1 LYLNK
6 LFRSGLLT
14 AAITLA
20 WVSDARAV
28 DIPVYGTGTNSSN
41 VAQPGG
47 GFIDP
52 HYTATYGGTPVPAV
66 VNSFHG
72 DGSSPGGAW
81 VADLPNAAWISTAN
95 SPDGLPTNGIF
106 YTTTFDL
113 TGLDPKTVSIT
124 IRWAVD
130 DSGTGVILNGSGI
143 PGSAIPRDASTATSE
158 PWAHFTTLIL
168 DSQHQ
173 TFLPGKNTLN
183 FVQDPSDGA
192 IDGIIVQISGTA
204 SPIVTVPVPQIDP
217 GGITPIY
224 SLSTTIE
231 PGSWVSIFGSNL
243 TANGVTATWNGDFP
257 KTLGGTTV
265 KINNKDASLW
275 FVSPRQLNVQA
286 PDDTATGTVSVAL
299 TTPNGST
306 TGSVVL
312 GSFSPSFSLLDSQ
325 HVAGIIYRKDG
336 SGAFG
341 SGVNSYDI
349 IGPTGTSLGY
359 ATRAIKAGDDISLF
373 GVGFGPTNPPVP
385 AGQVFSGAAVVTNP
399 VTVLIGNTSI
409 TPFFAGLIQA
419 GLYQLNLTIPAGIG
433 SGELP
438 LLAQTGGA
446 QTQAKVVISAQ

>member
-1 LYLNK
+1 LS
-6 LFRSGLLT
+6 R
-14 AAITLA
+14 
-20 WVSDARAV
+20 
-28 DIPVYGTGTNSSN
+28 IP
-41 VAQPGG
+41 
-47 GFIDP
+47 
-52 HYTATYGGTPVPAV
+52 
-66 VNSFHG
+66 
-72 DGSSPGGAW
+72 
-81 VADLPNAAWISTAN
+81 
-95 SPDGLPTNGIF
+95 
-106 YTTTFDL
+106 
-113 TGLDPKTVSIT
+113 
-124 IRWAVD
+124 
-130 DSGTGVILNGSGI
+130 
-143 PGSAIPRDASTATSE
+143 
-158 PWAHFTTLIL
+158 
-168 DSQHQ
+168 
-173 TFLPGKNTLN
+173 
-183 FVQDPSDGA
+183 DGA

-341 SGVNSYDI
+341 SGLNSYDI